1 MLTELVQRRRER
13 REFYRS
19 AKENINPRDY
29 EVAPVDYQT
38 AKEFVETHHYSGT
51 YPACTRRF
59 GYFYRTGE
67 LRGIAGFG
75 RGGNNKTVENIL
87 PGDAFPDADGEDGQG
102 LELLRLVMLDSV
114 PGNGETHFMGP
125 CFRELEREGFIGV
138 VSMADP
144 VPRVDEGRRVVF
156 PGHIGT
162 IYQAFNAY
170 FTGLATPR
178 TKRLFADGTVYD
190 GRTISK
196 AKGEKKGW
204 RYAAEQLRQKGL
216 EKGLAIQEVPED
228 VGERRAWVDFW
239 VPKVTSP
246 LKHPGNYRYVWGFGR
261 AVRRHVER
269 QFPPQQFK
277 YPKVVLPSDGQ
288 IQLF

>member
-1 MLTELVQRRRER
+1 MITDLVQRRRER
-13 REFYRS
+13 QEFYRS

-29 EVAPVDYQT
+29 EVAPIDFTT
-38 AKEFVETHHYSGT
+38 AKGFVERHHYSGS

-59 GYFYRTGE
+59 GYFHRTGE
-67 LRGIAGFG
+67 LRGVAGFG
-75 RGGNNKTVENIL
+75 NGGNNKTVTNIL
-87 PGDAFPDADGEDGQG
+87 PGEAGEGT
-102 LELLRLVMLDSV
+102 ELLRLVMLDSV

-125 CFRELEREGFIGV
+125 CFESLRREGYIGV

-144 VPRVDEGRRVVF
+144 VPRLDENRRVVF

-162 IYQAFNAY
+162 IYQAKSAFY
-170 FTGLATPR
+170 TGLATPR

-196 AKGEKKGW
+196 AKSCKKGW

-216 EKGLAIQEVPED
+216 EKGLRVPEVPED
-228 VGERRAWVDFW
+228 LDERRAWVDFW
-239 VPKVTSP
+239 IPKVTSP
-246 LKHPGNYRYVWGFGR
+246 LEHPGNYRYAWGFNWS
-261 AVRRHVER
+261 ARRHIR
-269 QFPPQQFK
+269 KKFPPHLKCHQ
-277 YPKVVLPSDGQ
+277 YPKVVLPSDHQ